1 MRNAREVR
9 LLEDIGED
17 RVGMSRRVSASSQ
30 QLDQNAAF
38 ELSGSPSSSLPKRL
52 PSTIEEC
59 VTPKSQHTTQAHI
72 MSAKETILRFLLLP
86 KEVLIVLLLE
96 FLNSFRS
103 FGLRFVLYQYVTNEF
118 ELGDTQA
125 GAVLGVKG
133 IGGCMTVTD
142 LSLACNLAHWS
153 SLHNSRH
160 NFRPYW
166 FNSGGHP
173 RGEEDFVD
181 RNDGV
186 DRREDAVG
194 VREVERCPILC
205 TVLLFPLRRCSAVRG
220 ALQGRS

>member
-1 MRNAREVR
+1 
-9 LLEDIGED
+9 
-17 RVGMSRRVSASSQ
+17 MSRRVSASSQ

-38 ELSGSPSSSLPKRL
+38 EVSGSPSSSLPKRL
-52 PSTIEEC
+52 PSTLEEC
-59 VTPKSQHTTQAHI
+59 ATPKSQQTQAHNI

-86 KEVLIVLLLE
+86 TEVLIVLLLE

-153 SLHNSRH
+153 SLHYSRH
-160 NFRPYW
+160 SFRSYW

-194 VREVERCPILC
+194 VR
-205 TVLLFPLRRCSAVRG
+205 
-220 ALQGRS
+220 